1 MVGVET
7 PSCHG
12 SGPPPLNERPPDVAS
27 DSAITVDL
35 RPALELVR
43 RILASPTG
51 VDHANHILAMIADG
65 NLLEVISGR
74 DGADLRAV
82 PSLEL
87 MRVADAAGVERVA

>member
-1 MVGVET
+1 MAMD
-7 PSCHG
+7 PC
-12 SGPPPLNERPPDVAS
+12 PPLV
-27 DSAITVDL
+27 VDI
-35 RPALELVR
+35 RPAMQLVR
-43 RILASPTG
+43 RILESPTG
-51 VDHANHILAMIADG
+51 ADHAAHILAMIADG

>member
-1 MVGVET
+1 
-7 PSCHG
+7 
-12 SGPPPLNERPPDVAS
+12 
-27 DSAITVDL
+27 
-35 RPALELVR
+35 
-43 RILASPTG
+43 
-51 VDHANHILAMIADG
+51 MIADG